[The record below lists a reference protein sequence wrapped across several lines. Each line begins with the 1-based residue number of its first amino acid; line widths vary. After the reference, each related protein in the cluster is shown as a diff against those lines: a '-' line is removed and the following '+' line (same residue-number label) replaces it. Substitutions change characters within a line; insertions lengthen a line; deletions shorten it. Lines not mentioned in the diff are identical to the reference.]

1 MSGSVI
7 DKATLDN
14 LVAATDEE
22 FVAELIETFLEDSPE
37 LIAQLK
43 QSLNENDS
51 PAFQRAAH
59 TLKSNSAS
67 FGAMNLSEMAKEL
80 EMMGKSEDLS
90 QALEKIAIL
99 ESEYALVEKEL
110 RAR

>member
-1 MSGSVI
+1 MSSSVI

-43 QSLNENDS
+43 RSHSENDS
-51 PAFQRAAH
+51 PTFQRAAH

-67 FGAMNLSEMAKEL
+67 FGAMHLSELAKEL
-80 EMMGKSEDLS
+80 EMMGKSSDLS
-90 QALEKIAIL
+90 QGLEKITAL
-99 ESEYALVEKEL
+99 EDEYALVETEL
-110 RAR
+110 KAR

>member
-37 LIAQLK
+37 LIGQLK
-43 QSLNENDS
+43 KSYNEND
-51 PAFQRAAH
+51 PPTFQRAAH
-59 TLKSNSAS
+59 TLKSNGAS
-67 FGAMNLSEMAKEL
+67 FGAMRLSELAKEL
-80 EMMGKSEDLS
+80 EMMGKSGDIS
-90 QALEKIAIL
+90 QSLEKISAF
-99 ESEYALVEKEL
+99 EDEYALVETEL